1 VDHRFACPHVEFYR
15 HISNH
20 VLTTG
25 PVYFAPLIIAEAF
38 GPSGTAQ
45 VVDLNANSG
54 NIFTPS
60 YAIYEQG
67 IIARIAFFNYVTD
80 PSGRSAY
87 TASISI
93 GGGNTGQGNGTPAS
107 VKVK

>member
-1 VDHRFACPHVEFYR
+1 MVYRVEVYR

-25 PVYFAPLIIAEAF
+25 PIYFAPLIIAEAF
-38 GPSGTAQ
+38 GSSGTAQ

-54 NIFTPS
+54 NIYTPA

-67 IIARIAFFNYVTD
+67 TIARVALFNYVTD
-80 PSGRSAY
+80 SSGGSTY
-87 TASISI
+87 TASIAV
-93 GGGNTGQGNGTPAS
+93 GGGNTGQSNGSPAS